1 MLRYLTGGES
11 HGKTMIAILEGV
23 PSGLSLKA
31 NDIDDDL
38 CRRQGGYGRGG
49 RMSIERDRVEFVSGV
64 RQGYSLGSP
73 ITMMVRNLDWENWK
87 DIMCPES
94 ELEGSELKDRMYRS
108 VTRPRPGHADLAGAL
123 KYNHKDVRNVLE
135 RSSARETTVR
145 VAVGAVCKKLLKEL
159 GIEIVSWV
167 VEIGGAR
174 YELKD
179 EDRQKKWE
187 DMFTKAERSEVRCPD
202 KDIEKMMKSKI
213 DEAKKNRDSVG
224 GAFEIIVANVPPGLG
239 SHVHWDK
246 KLNARLAG
254 ALMSVQAIKGVEIGI
269 GFEVAREFGSKVHD
283 EILYKSEGGDTQSHE
298 LQCDYSSLSSGFY
311 RKTNNAG
318 GIEGGMSNGEPIVLR
333 AAMKPIP
340 TLMRAL
346 QSVDIKTKKPFKAAK
361 ERSDICAVPAASVV
375 GEGVVAFEIARA
387 VLEKFGGDSIDEL
400 KRNYQGYLDYLRR
413 W

>member
-11 HGKTMIAILEGV
+11 HGKSMSAIVEGV

-31 NDIDDDL
+31 SDIDHDL
-38 CRRQGGYGRGG
+38 SRRQGGYGRGG
-49 RMSIERDRVEFVSGV
+49 RMSIERDKVEFVSGV

-73 ITMMVRNLDWENWK
+73 ITMMVKNLDWENWK
-87 DIMCPES
+87 NVMSS
-94 ELEGSELKDRMYRS
+94 ENNIEASELKGKGSRL

-159 GIEIVSWV
+159 GIEVVSWV

-174 YELKD
+174 YKVND
-179 EDRQKKWE
+179 EDRQKSWE
-187 DMFTKAERSEVRCPD
+187 DMFTRAERSEVRCPD

-239 SHVHWDK
+239 SYVHWDK

-283 EILYKSEGGDTQSHE
+283 EILYKRAESDTQNHE
-298 LQCDYSSLSSGFY
+298 LQCDYSLLRNGFY

-318 GIEGGMSNGEPIVLR
+318 GIEGGMSNGELIVLR

-346 QSVDIKTKKPFKAAK
+346 QSVDIKTKSPFKAAK

-387 VLEKFGGDSIDEL
+387 VLEKFGGDSIGEL
-400 KRNYQGYLDYLRR
+400 KRNYQGYLDYLQS

>member
-11 HGKTMIAILEGV
+11 HGKSMIAILEGV
-23 PSGLSLKA
+23 PSGLILEA
-31 NDIDDDL
+31 NDIDVDL
-38 CRRQGGYGRGG
+38 SRRQGGYGRGG

-73 ITMMVRNLDWENWK
+73 ITMMVKNLDWENWQSV
-87 DIMCPES
+87 MNSES
-94 ELEGSELKDRMYRS
+94 NIEDPELKS
-108 VTRPRPGHADLAGAL
+108 KGKVVTSPRPGHADLAGAL

-145 VAVGAVCKKLLKEL
+145 VAVGAVCKKILKEL
-159 GIEIVSWV
+159 GIEVVSWV

-174 YELKD
+174 YELND
-179 EDRQKKWE
+179 EDRQKKWKN
-187 DMFTKAERSEVRCPD
+187 MFAKAERSEVRCPD
-202 KDIEKMMKSKI
+202 KNVEKLMKSKI

-224 GAFEIIVANVPPGLG
+224 GAFEIIVTNVPPGLG

-283 EILYKSEGGDTQSHE
+283 EILYKCSGKDTQNDEH
-298 LQCDYSSLSSGFY
+298 QCDYSSLRNIFY

-340 TLMRAL
+340 TLMKAL
-346 QSVDIKTKKPFKAAK
+346 QSVDIQTKKPFEAAK

-400 KRNYQGYLDYLRR
+400 KRNYLGYLEYLRR

>member
-11 HGKTMIAILEGV
+11 HGKSMITIVEGV
-23 PSGLSLKA
+23 PSGLPLKA
-31 NDIDDDL
+31 SDIDDDL

-73 ITMMVRNLDWENWK
+73 ITMMVKNLDWENWK
-87 DIMCPES
+87 NVMSPAGGLEDSES
-94 ELEGSELKDRMYRS
+94 GKNKLRS

-123 KYNHKDVRNVLE
+123 KYNHKDLRNVLE
-135 RSSARETTVR
+135 RSSARETAVR

-159 GIEIVSWV
+159 GIKVVSWV
-167 VEIGGAR
+167 VEIGGVR
-174 YELKD
+174 YEIND
-179 EDRQKKWE
+179 DDRQKKYE
-187 DMFTKAERSEVRCPD
+187 DMFANAERSEVRCPD

-213 DEAKKNRDSVG
+213 DEARKNRDTVG
-224 GAFEIIVANVPPGLG
+224 GTFEIIVANVPPGLG

-254 ALMSVQAIKGVEIGI
+254 ALMSIQAIKGVEIGI
-269 GFEVAREFGSKVHD
+269 GFEVAKKFGSKVHD
-283 EILYKSEGGDTQSHE
+283 EILQKSVQSDTQSRE
-298 LQCDYSSLSSGFY
+298 LQCDYASLRSVFY

-361 ERSDICAVPAASVV
+361 ERSDICAVPAASIV

-387 VLEKFGGDSIDEL
+387 ALEKFGGDSIDEL

>member
-1 MLRYLTGGES
+1 N
-11 HGKTMIAILEGV
+11 I
-23 PSGLSLKA
+23 
-31 NDIDDDL
+31 
-38 CRRQGGYGRGG
+38 
-49 RMSIERDRVEFVSGV
+49 
-64 RQGYSLGSP
+64 
-73 ITMMVRNLDWENWK
+73 
-87 DIMCPES
+87 
-94 ELEGSELKDRMYRS
+94 
-108 VTRPRPGHADLAGAL
+108 
-123 KYNHKDVRNVLE
+123 LE
-135 RSSARETTVR
+135 RSSARETAVR

-159 GIEIVSWV
+159 SIEIVSWV

-174 YELKD
+174 YDLKA
-179 EDRQKKWE
+179 EDRQKKYE
-187 DMFTKAERSEVRCPD
+187 EMFAKAERSEVRCPD
-202 KDIEKMMKSKI
+202 KDVEKMMKSKI

-283 EILYKSEGGDTQSHE
+283 EIYYKSEEWRVESGEDKAQKPATWPLE
-298 LQCDYSSLSSGFY
+298 TGFY

-318 GIEGGMSNGEPIVLR
+318 GIEGGMSNGELIVLR

-387 VLEKFGGDSIDEL
+387 VLEKFGSDSIDEL
-400 KRNYQGYLDYLRR
+400 KRNYQGYLDYLRK

>member
-11 HGKTMIAILEGV
+11 HGKSMTAIVEGV

-31 NDIDDDL
+31 SDIDDDL

-73 ITMMVRNLDWENWK
+73 ITMMVKNLDWENWK
-87 DIMCPES
+87 DVMSPES
-94 ELEGSELKDRMYRS
+94 NIEGCELKGKGNRS

-123 KYNHKDVRNVLE
+123 KYNHKDMRNILE
-135 RSSARETTVR
+135 RSSARETAVR
-145 VAVGAVCKKLLKEL
+145 VAVGAVCKKLLEVL
-159 GIEIVSWV
+159 GIKIVSWV
-167 VEIGGAR
+167 VEIGGAN
-174 YELKD
+174 YQLND

-187 DMFTKAERSEVRCPD
+187 AIFAKAERSEVRCPD
-202 KDIEKMMKSKI
+202 KDIEKMMKGKI
-213 DEAKKNRDSVG
+213 DEAKKNGDSVG
-224 GAFEIIVANVPPGLG
+224 GVFEIVVTNVPPGLG

-254 ALMSVQAIKGVEIGI
+254 ALMSIQAIKGVEIGI
-269 GFEVAREFGSKVHD
+269 GFEVARKLGSKVHD
-283 EILYKSEGGDTQSHE
+283 EIFYRSQKKSEILWPLET
-298 LQCDYSSLSSGFY
+298 GFY

-318 GIEGGMSNGEPIVLR
+318 GIEGGMSNGELIVLR

-346 QSVDIKTKKPFKAAK
+346 KSVDIKTKKPFKAAK
-361 ERSDICAVPAASVV
+361 ERSDICAVPAASIV

-400 KRNYQGYLDYLRR
+400 KRNYQGYLDYLRS

>member
-1 MLRYLTGGES
+1 M
-11 HGKTMIAILEGV
+11 
-23 PSGLSLKA
+23 
-31 NDIDDDL
+31 
-38 CRRQGGYGRGG
+38 
-49 RMSIERDRVEFVSGV
+49 
-64 RQGYSLGSP
+64 
-73 ITMMVRNLDWENWK
+73 
-87 DIMCPES
+87 
-94 ELEGSELKDRMYRS
+94 

-123 KYNHKDVRNVLE
+123 KYNHKDVRNILE

-145 VAVGAVCKKLLKEL
+145 VAVGAVCKKILKEL
-159 GIEIVSWV
+159 GIEVVSWV

-174 YELKD
+174 YELMD
-179 EDRQKKWE
+179 EDRQKKWK
-187 DMFTKAERSEVRCPD
+187 DMFAKAEHSEVRCPD
-202 KDIEKMMKSKI
+202 KDVEKMMKSKI
-213 DEAKKNRDSVG
+213 DEAKNNRDTVG
-224 GAFEIIVANVPPGLG
+224 GVFEIVVVNVPPGLG

-254 ALMSVQAIKGVEIGI
+254 ALMSIQAIKGVEIGI

-283 EILYKSEGGDTQSHE
+283 EILYKRSANNTQNQE
-298 LQCDYSSLSSGFY
+298 LQCDYSSVRDIFY

-346 QSVDIKTKKPFKAAK
+346 QSVDIKTKKPFEAAK

-375 GEGVVAFEIARA
+375 GEGVVAFEMARA
-387 VLEKFGGDSIDEL
+387 VLEKFGGDSMDEL
-400 KRNYQGYLDYLRR
+400 KRNYLGYLDYLRR

>member
-11 HGKTMIAILEGV
+11 HGKSMTAIVEGV

-31 NDIDDDL
+31 SDIDDDL

-73 ITMMVRNLDWENWK
+73 ITMMVKNLDWENWK
-87 DIMCPES
+87 DVMSPES
-94 ELEGSELKDRMYRS
+94 NIEGCELKGKGNRS

-123 KYNHKDVRNVLE
+123 KYNHKDMRNILE
-135 RSSARETTVR
+135 RSSARETAVR
-145 VAVGAVCKKLLKEL
+145 VAVGAVCKKLLEVL
-159 GIEIVSWV
+159 GIKIVSWV
-167 VEIGGAR
+167 VEIGGAN
-174 YELKD
+174 YQLND

-187 DMFTKAERSEVRCPD
+187 AIFAKAERSEVRCPD
-202 KDIEKMMKSKI
+202 KDIEKMMKGKI
-213 DEAKKNRDSVG
+213 DEAKKSGDSVG
-224 GAFEIIVANVPPGLG
+224 GVFEIVVTNVPPGLG

-254 ALMSVQAIKGVEIGI
+254 ALMSIQAIKGVEIGI
-269 GFEVAREFGSKVHD
+269 GFEVARKLGSKVHD
-283 EILYKSEGGDTQSHE
+283 EIFYRSQKKSEILWPLET
-298 LQCDYSSLSSGFY
+298 GFY

-318 GIEGGMSNGEPIVLR
+318 GIEGGMSNGELIVLR

-346 QSVDIKTKKPFKAAK
+346 KSVDIKTKKPFKAAK
-361 ERSDICAVPAASVV
+361 ERSDICAVPAASIV

-400 KRNYQGYLDYLRR
+400 KRNYQGYLDYLRS